1 MDRGSTPLTS
11 TNRNLF
17 TINIYVTQQFDEGM
31 KDIVLGLLAIGT
43 APFSADKLQDFLDDR
58 PEPIEQKINAI
69 DEVED
74 MIPMSSNFHRAADEY
89 IKQYNVEGSIED
101 TPPEPKQRK
110 VTKVKPVQ
118 DIPPD
123 KSDSEIRGLAGNL
136 IKPSEIYGTDIG
148 DSRNKRFLRPYK
160 DDTGI
165 YTIGIGH
172 KIGDGSTSAKNK
184 WVKKYGSTISPQ
196 FAEKLFDKQLNYHL
210 DRVKG
215 IFGLTFNDLN
225 DQQAA
230 VLVDISY
237 RGDLLPSM
245 DWVELLQKGENVKAA
260 NEYLDHKEYKRRKA
274 KGRDG
279 VVKRM
284 ERNAGILASGT

>member
-17 TINIYVTQQFDEGM
+17 IINIYVTQQFDEGM
-31 KDIVLGLLAIGT
+31 REILLSLLAVGT
-43 APFSADKLQDFLDDR
+43 APFSAQKIEDILAKD
-58 PEPIEQKINAI
+58 PAPIEQKIDALEAADDI
-69 DEVED
+69 ITE
-74 MIPMSSNFHRAADEY
+74 PNFHQAVQKY
-89 IKQYNVEGSIED
+89 IQQYKGVED
-101 TPPEPKQRK
+101 TPPEPKERK
-110 VTKVKPVQ
+110 ATKSRPVQ
-118 DIPPD
+118 DIPPA
-123 KSDSEIRGLAGNL
+123 KSDSKIRGLAGDL
-136 IKPSEIYGTDIG
+136 IKPSEIYGTDIS

-160 DDTGI
+160 DDAGI

-172 KIGDGSTSAKNK
+172 KIGDGSKAAKNK
-184 WVKKYGSTISPQ
+184 WIKKHGSSISPQ
-196 FAEKLFDKQLNYHL
+196 FAEQLFDKQLNYHL
-210 DRVKG
+210 ERVKD

-260 NEYLDHKEYKRRKA
+260 NEYLDHKEYKRRKN

-284 ERNAGILASGT
+284 ERNAGILANQN